1 MDYRSMEGL
10 KRALNR
16 PKSALAN
23 SDAYSLVT
31 NLNDDYLETILTFV
45 NDKNPEWW
53 NWSERTLEQEVKL
66 LFNGIRN
73 NEKDKGIQTT
83 ISSIGYALM
92 CNNGTITEHEA
103 LIRIHDEWEAIT
115 SHYDSDE
122 RLAKEDRVSQYKNFE
137 GLTGEEQNKDKVWIT
152 AVKEIVKSG
161 DIDDACVKND
171 ECKSKLC
178 FNGYCAEPEAL
189 VEEGEY
195 CYGDDECNSGSCV
208 EDKCVAKVLGGGFLS
223 KTKRKATIKRK
234 ATRRKATRRKA
245 TIKRKATRR
254 KATRRK
260 ATRRMTKKRRVSKH
274 KVTKRN
280 SKRKNTKRRSR

>member
-16 PKSALAN
+16 PKSALAD
-23 SDAYSLVT
+23 SVAYSLVT
-31 NLNDDYLETILTFV
+31 NLNDDYLLKILTFV
-45 NDKNPEWW
+45 NDKNREWW
-53 NWSERTLEQEVKL
+53 NWSERTLEQEVEL
-66 LFNGIRN
+66 LFNGIKN
-73 NEKDKGIQTT
+73 NKKDKGIQTT

-137 GLTGEEQNKDKVWIT
+137 GLTDEEQNKDKVWIT
-152 AVKEIVKSG
+152 AVKEIVK
-161 DIDDACVKND
+161 K
-171 ECKSKLC
+171 
-178 FNGYCAEPEAL
+178 
-189 VEEGEY
+189 
-195 CYGDDECNSGSCV
+195 
-208 EDKCVAKVLGGGFLS
+208 GGGL
-223 KTKRKATIKRK
+223 
-234 ATRRKATRRKA
+234 RRKATK
-245 TIKRKATRR
+245 R

-280 SKRKNTKRRSR
+280 SKRKNTRRRRR